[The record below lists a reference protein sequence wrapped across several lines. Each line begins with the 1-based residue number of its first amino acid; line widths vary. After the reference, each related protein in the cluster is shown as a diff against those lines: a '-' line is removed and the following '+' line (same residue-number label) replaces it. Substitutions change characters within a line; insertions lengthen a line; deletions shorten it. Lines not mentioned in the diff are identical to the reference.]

1 MALKL
6 AQIKKISSN
15 PWSFTLSDEDS
26 PYMIEDCVDTNCYA
40 LNAFLSD
47 GDIFKGLPMGK
58 RVAFSGESSTA
69 KSYFNAFII
78 KSFLDKYEEG
88 VVVIFETEGSS
99 LRQQA
104 ESIGID
110 MTRVI
115 VEPVNIIEELHTN
128 IMQYLKKL
136 EDDYMDTKE
145 RTKIMFALDSL
156 GMLSSNK
163 EIDDKL
169 AGNNTRDMTKAQAI
183 KGMYRAISLK
193 LSLLNIPFITINHS
207 YTNIIGGYG
216 DSQVEG
222 GGSGFQYS
230 GDVRF
235 LLSKSQKRTGNIQ
248 TGVTIRLKV
257 KKSRF
262 IKENQTIEID
272 LDFEKGLNKYSYMVE
287 FADACGMLKAS
298 DTNVKFENI
307 DYPRAMF
314 EEKFGE
320 FFNEE
325 KMKVLAERIKKMLGF
340 GADDCIETMN
350 IDKLI
355 NHGVSFG
362 LITDT
367 ARLIILPDG
376 TKIKKNELRLNED
389 LIPKELIEQIKAK
402 LKEEQKVD

>member
-1 MALKL
+1 MALNLKQL
-6 AQIKKISSN
+6 KKISAN
-15 PWSFTLSDEDS
+15 PWSFVLSDENN
-26 PYMIEDCVDTNCYA
+26 PYGIEDCVDTNCYA

-58 RVAFSGESSTA
+58 RISFSGESSTA

-78 KSFLDKYEEG
+78 KSFLDKYDDG
-88 VVVIFETEGSS
+88 VVIIFETEGSS

-136 EDDYMDTKE
+136 EDDYLATKE

-169 AGNNTRDMTKAQAI
+169 AGNTTRDMTKAQAI

-207 YTNIIGGYG
+207 YTNIGGYG
-216 DSQVEG
+216 DSQIEG

-248 TGVTIRLKV
+248 TGVTIRMKV

-287 FADACGMLKAS
+287 FADACGMLKS
-298 DTNVKFENI
+298 TDTIVKFENVE
-307 DYPRAMF
+307 YSRAMF

-325 KMKVLAERIKKMLGF
+325 KMKILAERIKKMLGF

-355 NHGVSFG
+355 NHGVSLGF
-362 LITDT
+362 ITDT
-367 ARLIILPDG
+367 PRTIILPDG
-376 TKIKKNELRLNED
+376 TKIKKNELRANED
-389 LIPKELIEQIKAK
+389 LIPKELIDQIKAK
-402 LKEEQKVD
+402 LAEEQEKE

>member
-6 AQIKKISSN
+6 NQIKKISSN
-15 PWSFTLSDEDS
+15 PWAFTLSDENS
-26 PYMIEDCVDTNCYA
+26 PYSIDECVDTNCYA

-58 RVAFSGESSTA
+58 RISFSGESSTA

-78 KSFLDKYEEG
+78 KSFLDKYEDG
-88 VVVIFETEGSS
+88 VVIIFETEGSS

-145 RTKIMFALDSL
+145 RTKILFALDSL

-193 LSLLNIPFITINHS
+193 LSLLSISLLTINHS
-207 YTNIIGGYG
+207 YTNIGGYG

-287 FADACGMLKAS
+287 FADACGMLKSS
-298 DTNVKFENI
+298 DTMVKFEGNE
-307 DYPRAMF
+307 YPRAMF

-320 FFNEE
+320 YFNEE
-325 KMKVLAERIKKMLGF
+325 KMKILADRIKKMLGF

-355 NHGVSFG
+355 NHGVTLGF
-362 LITDT
+362 ITDT
-367 ARLIILPDG
+367 PRTIILPDG
-376 TKIKKNELRLNED
+376 TKIKKNELRANEE
-389 LIPKELIEQIKAK
+389 LIPKELIEQIKNK
-402 LKEEQKVD
+402 LKEQQTS